1 MNMKFF
7 ISNKHHSKFAFTLI
21 EVMLLLVV
29 VSLIFASS
37 TAIITR
43 KHKLKPRRTVHGQY
57 LCYRNNDG
65 TLHEIM
71 YSGRSLL
78 LEHNQATD
86 PTFTQCSFEAPRTA
100 PYLYIQVIGGGGGGG
115 QANYNPNYNAAKD
128 SLRTEDIHG
137 KVAGAEYKSKI
148 PLVHVSKEVNFGGL
162 SYNPEVYHTPT
173 VEDVQSFNWE
183 KNGEKVN
190 FSIRA
195 FDKIVKDTGLK
206 FFAYQ
211 YAGTAGDAGHATITA
226 LLPSK
231 EEVAPTDPPNTY
243 YWYKSVCALSHDSV
257 ISNITPEGCLKRLI
271 QGNTNFVW
279 EDGSTQKFKDLGQ
292 YCQLRYP
299 LYKNCPILAQAYVP
313 KSTDVTCF
321 GNKGGK
327 GGLLVSPVEDFKLG
341 RTFIK
346 GVYSIQKTPDSTS
359 TIDYPLTGIT
369 EGVSVGGH
377 GANCIGEVAVL
388 EPDYANFLAGTYLST
403 AESCGSGIPNASCK
417 DSVGHPIK
425 DGKNK
430 NVDGTDY
437 ITSNYDYKYFQN
449 SREVCTPIE
458 PPITDEEGNIIKD
471 KECRTEYFTDY
482 GNTANLIN
490 DAFYFKQYPKAPFVI
505 VADDVCEQEAEE
517 ADTGYG
523 LGTGM
528 NGGLPYTLDKTG
540 AFHYGLALCDAN
552 QENCNYYTKTNSN
565 ILKGDILST
574 GAGGRPIK
582 PSDIVDINTGIPKKI
597 LSNGQPACPLSNT
610 QMGTA
615 GVNGDRDATYPTS
628 YGAYH
633 YCYNNIGIFTNEKGK
648 NVYRLVNNSYACPT
662 KTGEPNATNTLGIK
676 LQHKHQARRLSY
688 GDHGRAGQYVA
699 LFARSLGSASLKMEP
714 GKGGEPAAPTA
725 SNLYKPG
732 EQGKPSLLGVECTGS
747 SMADC
752 KTQYSAIG
760 GVGGKSLVWERSFQI
775 DLLNNKDIW
784 EYLTQGRRP
793 EPRYSEN
800 YTTSDPAMTYHGED
814 SDFQRISY
822 LSDLSELL
830 ADKEDLKNIGKGG
843 DGGYIKHNCWLQIQ
857 YFFYYKVGYS
867 TAVNSSDVDQI
878 YNVSATD
885 VTTYP
890 EQDEWEG
897 YNNFSEKVIK
907 QVCGDDYLT
916 QYEETPGTRG
926 YSGAIVIMW

>member
-115 QANYNPNYNAAKD
+115 QANYNPNYSSAKD

-195 FDKIVKDTGLK
+195 FDKIVKDTGLN
-206 FFAYQ
+206 FFVYQ
-211 YAGTAGDAGHATITA
+211 YTGTAGDSGHATIKS

-231 EEVAPTDPPNTY
+231 EEVAPTDPPNTFH
-243 YWYKSVCALSHDSV
+243 WYLSKCHVSSVVNNLS
-257 ISNITPEGCLKRLI
+257 PEECLQRVFQ
-271 QGNTNFVW
+271 QGTGFKW
-279 EDGSTQKFKDLGQ
+279 EDGSTQRIKDLGQ
-292 YCQLRYP
+292 YCQFRYP
-299 LYKNCPILAQAYVP
+299 LYKNCPILAQVYAPDTY
-313 KSTDVTCF
+313 DITCY
-321 GNKGGK
+321 GHKGGR
-327 GGLLVSPVEDFKLG
+327 GGLLVSPVKSFELG
-341 RTFIK
+341 KTFIK
-346 GVYSIQKTPDSTS
+346 GVYSVQKTDSTN
-359 TIDYPLTGIT
+359 TIEYPLTGIT

-377 GANCIGEVAVL
+377 GANCVGRVADF
-388 EPDYANFLAGTYLST
+388 EFDYANFVAGTYLST
-403 AESCGSGIPNASCK
+403 AEACGSGIPNPNCK
-417 DSVGHPIK
+417 DVAGNPIK
-425 DGKNK
+425 EGQNK
-430 NVDGTDY
+430 NINGIDY
-437 ITSNYDYKYFQN
+437 ISSKYDYKYFQN
-449 SREVCTPIE
+449 TREECTPID
-458 PPITDEEGNIIKD
+458 PPIRDEEGNIIKD
-471 KECRTEYFTDY
+471 EECKQVPFIDL
-482 GNTANLIN
+482 GNKLNLVS
-490 DAFYFKQYPKAPFVI
+490 DALYFKQLPVVPHKIA
-505 VADDVCEQEAEE
+505 AQDVCEQKAEE

-523 LGTGM
+523 MGTGID
-528 NGGLPYTLDKTG
+528 GYLPYTLDKTG
-540 AFHYGLALCDAN
+540 AFHYGLAWCDAN
-552 QENCNYYTKTNSN
+552 QENCTYYTTTNPSIISGN
-565 ILKGDILST
+565 IFSKG
-574 GAGGRPIK
+574 AKGRPVR
-582 PSDIVDINTGIPKKI
+582 PSDIVDINTGLPKKVAA
-597 LSNGQPACPLSNT
+597 NG
-610 QMGTA
+610 A
-615 GVNGDRDATYPTS
+615 GVCPFSTAEQGTPGVDGDRDATYPTS
-628 YGAYH
+628 FGAYH
-633 YCYNNIGIFTNEKGK
+633 YCYKNIGIFTNEKGK
-648 NVYRLVNNSYACPT
+648 NVYKMVNNSYACPT
-662 KTGEPNATNTLGIK
+662 KTGEPNSTNTLGIK
-676 LQHKHQARRLSY
+676 IQHKHQARRLSY

-699 LFARSLGSASLKMEP
+699 LFARTLGSASLKMEP

-867 TAVNSSDVDQI
+867 NNVNSSDVDQI